1 MPKLTF
7 DSFFKA
13 LRKGEIP
20 NAVYLHGAEDVLK
33 EEAVAEII
41 SRSLEPSLKDF
52 NFDQRSAADLD
63 PEQAE
68 TLCQSL
74 PMMAE
79 RRVAIIRDV
88 EAWNKRPK
96 AKATVLKYLEHPAAE
111 TILILVQGSG
121 ELEIDGDLASRTV
134 AVAAE
139 PLPEDRAGR
148 WLLLHA
154 ERHGVVIEEQA
165 AQHMVRAT
173 GGSLAALRSELE
185 KLIGLDGKEPLT
197 LERVSEF
204 LGIRHGET
212 PADWGDVVL
221 NGDVGRAVSILPHL
235 LAQPGV
241 SGVSLVTLL
250 GTSIV
255 GIGLARSLYDRGTR
269 GGALAAAIKQ
279 TLFRARPA
287 TKMSYD
293 QAATGWSRLA
303 PSWSPLRIE
312 AALAALRLADERCK
326 STTVSD
332 EQAIVF
338 DLVMELTL
346 PWQAAA

>member
-7 DSFFKA
+7 DSFYRA

-20 NAVYLHGAEDVLK
+20 NAIYLHGLEDVLK
-33 EEAVAEII
+33 EEAVSEII
-41 SRSLEPSLKDF
+41 SRTLEPSLKDF
-52 NFDQRSAADLD
+52 NLDQRSAADLD

-74 PMMAE
+74 PMMAD

-88 EAWNKRPK
+88 EVWNKRAK
-96 AKATVLKYLEHPAAE
+96 AKATVLKYLERPASE
-111 TILILVQGSG
+111 TILILVQSSA
-121 ELEIDGDLASRTV
+121 ELEIDDDLAGRTV

-139 PLPEDRAGR
+139 PLPEGRALR
-148 WLLLHA
+148 WLLVHA
-154 ERHGVVIEEQA
+154 ERHGVVLEEPA
-165 AQHMVRAT
+165 AHHMVRAA
-173 GGSLAALRSELE
+173 GGGLTALRSELE
-185 KLIGLDGKEPLT
+185 KLIGLGGTEMLT

-212 PADWGDVVL
+212 AADWRDLVL
-221 NGDVGRAVSILPHL
+221 KGEAGRAAGILSHL

-250 GTSIV
+250 GTSVV
-255 GIGLARSLYDRGTR
+255 GIALARSFYERGTR
-269 GGALAAAIKQ
+269 GGPLVAAIKQ
-279 TLFRARPA
+279 ALFRTRPA
-287 TKMSYD
+287 VKMSYD
-293 QAATGWSRLA
+293 EAAAEWSRLA
-303 PSWSPLRIE
+303 PSWSPRRIE
-312 AALAALRLADERCK
+312 ASLAALRRADERCK

-332 EQAIVF
+332 EHAIVF

>member
-1 MPKLTF
+1 MPTMTF
-7 DSFFKA
+7 DAFYKA
-13 LRKGEIP
+13 LLKGEIP
-20 NAVYLHGAEDVLK
+20 NAIYLHGAEEVLK
-33 EEAVAEII
+33 EEAVSAII
-41 SRSLEPSLKDF
+41 ARTLEPSLKDF
-52 NFDQRSAADLD
+52 NFDQRSAANLD
-63 PEQAE
+63 PEAAE

-88 EAWNKRPK
+88 EAWNKRAK
-96 AKATVLKYLEHPAAE
+96 AKATVLKYLEHPASE

-121 ELEIDGDLASRTV
+121 ETDVDADLASRTV

-139 PLPEDRAGR
+139 PLPEDRAKR

-154 ERHGVVIEEQA
+154 ERSGVVIEDRA

-173 GGSLAALRSELE
+173 GGSLSALRSELE
-185 KLIGLDGKEPLT
+185 KLSGLGGEGPLT

-204 LGIRHGET
+204 LGVRHGET
-212 PADWGDVVL
+212 AADWRDVVL
-221 NGDVGRAVSILPHL
+221 SGDGGRAVGILPHL

-250 GTSIV
+250 GTSVV
-255 GIGLARSLYDRGTR
+255 GLGLARSLYDRGTR
-269 GGALAAAIKQ
+269 GGALAGAIKQ
-279 TLFRARPA
+279 TLFRARPS
-287 TKMSYD
+287 TRMSYD
-293 QAATGWSRLA
+293 EAASEWSRLA
-303 PSWSPLRIE
+303 PSWPPRRVEL
-312 AALAALRLADERCK
+312 ALIALRRADERCK

-332 EQAIVF
+332 EQAILF